1 MENQK
6 KPIFQIEQNELSN
19 IRRVVAVVSGKGGV
33 GKSLVTS
40 ALAVQMN
47 RKGYR
52 TAILDADITGPSIPT
67 AFGIRDKAVGI
78 EQGILPIKS
87 KTDIAIMSV
96 NFLLEDETDPVVW
109 RSPLI
114 SGAIQQFWSDV
125 IWGEIDYMF
134 VDLPP
139 GNR

>member
-67 AFGIRDKAVGI
+67 AFGIRDKA
-78 EQGILPIKS
+78 S
-87 KTDIAIMSV
+87 
-96 NFLLEDETDPVVW
+96 
-109 RSPLI
+109 
-114 SGAIQQFWSDV
+114 
-125 IWGEIDYMF
+125 
-134 VDLPP
+134 
-139 GNR
+139 